1 MKVKLP
7 SNLNLKSALFY
18 SFVIYCRQITQTIIF
33 IDTWWQPKYIFD
45 LYSVSIVFRWCDD
58 SVWWIDKTCRSLSTS
73 GPAADVNGTQYNRA
87 GPGGQWCTWYT
98 VHNREGLQTM
108 YHDAPNDL
116 IIIVKWSIY
125 IVYILVLV
133 LSSWI
138 IGGYSAV
145 FNLLLAQ
152 QGLLSTQICWKSSN
166 LNNFDI
172 KWSQNL

>member
-1 MKVKLP
+1 MR
-7 SNLNLKSALFY
+7 
-18 SFVIYCRQITQTIIF
+18 RQRSMNWQNMQT
-33 IDTWWQPKYIFD
+33 
-45 LYSVSIVFRWCDD
+45 
-58 SVWWIDKTCRSLSTS
+58 STS

-172 KWSQNL
+172 KWSQDLHSCTHTWYLSFFLHRQIFCRIKFTPKTPICRVKSVKNANFSR